1 MRWWKNI
8 HWCRS
13 CSGTSSRYNSGRCRV
28 VEVVV
33 VAVAEVVEEESIEIL
48 MVIVIVGPNV
58 SLLLIINDERM
69 IKSYNRSRMQLIAS
83 HARHSTLSLLC
94 RLLSNE
100 NTNRPYW
107 VAGIDLTLYSTGH
120 QPTVLSIIRIRR
132 SPLVCSVV
140 LPT

>member
-1 MRWWKNI
+1 MELVVDI
-8 HWCRS
+8 IVVDVV
-13 CSGTSSRYNSGRCRV
+13 V

-33 VAVAEVVEEESIEIL
+33 VAVAVAEVVEEESIEIL

-132 SPLVCSVV
+132 SRLVCSVV

>member
-1 MRWWKNI
+1 MELVVAI
-8 HWCRS
+8 IVVDVV
-13 CSGTSSRYNSGRCRV
+13 V

-33 VAVAEVVEEESIEIL
+33 VAVAVAEVVEEESIEIL

-100 NTNRPYW
+100 NTNRPDFVQYW
-107 VAGIDLTLYSTGH
+107 SSAHCLIHYSYTSKSAC
-120 QPTVLSIIRIRR
+120 LFSR
-132 SPLVCSVV
+132 SPYVMKLDVR
-140 LPT
+140 TQ